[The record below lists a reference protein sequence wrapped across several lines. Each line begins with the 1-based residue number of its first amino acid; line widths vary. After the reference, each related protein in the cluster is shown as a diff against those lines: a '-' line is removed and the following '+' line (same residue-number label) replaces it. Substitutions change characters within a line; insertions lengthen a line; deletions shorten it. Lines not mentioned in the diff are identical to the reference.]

1 VTYHSVGH
9 ALSPICLLLCAI
21 GISDPCGMTGRQQSQ
36 PARLSIP
43 ERLLLRWFYR
53 SSKKI
58 DGLCLTA
65 PDEFTLQKTI
75 EALNLIKAYDPLRY
89 RRLLQDLDRVWVR
102 PSFTNDLAAFNL
114 RLRACILSEEFVE
127 NDASST
133 EAIASSIVHEATHAR
148 LHKCGIDYDE
158 PLRSRVEAVCF
169 RRELAF
175 AAKLPDGHVVRD
187 RAERSLAFYA
197 NPTYWTDAA
206 IEHRYFTEGA
216 EALRRLGVPEWLVR
230 SLLTLA
236 TLVRRLRRRQQ
247 SMQTARSKPLL

>member
-148 LHKCGIDYDE
+148 LHIDYDE

-197 NPTYWTDAA
+197 NPTYWTDAV